1 MQIISP
7 SLICWVLHP
16 GQMEG
21 KNRLDRVERKCIK
34 RGGKAQRHKDVS
46 RKGAKEQRCIGKRH
60 KRLA

>member
-34 RGGKAQRHKDVS
+34 RGGRHKGTKMY
-46 RKGAKEQRCIGKRH
+46 REKGQRNKGA
-60 KRLA
+60 